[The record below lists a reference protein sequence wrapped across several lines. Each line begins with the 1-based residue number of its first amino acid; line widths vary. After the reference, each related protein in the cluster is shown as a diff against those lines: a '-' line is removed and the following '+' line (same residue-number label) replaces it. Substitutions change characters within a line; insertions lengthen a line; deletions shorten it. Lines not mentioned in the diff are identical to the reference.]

1 MDSSAFAAVDA
12 DGSGVAVADVV
23 WSKNH
28 LYRDINILPS
38 LVCVAMPLYFALNE
52 D

>member
-28 LYRDINILPS
+28 PYRDINISCLCHNAFVFC
-38 LVCVAMPLYFALNE
+38 LK
-52 D
+52 